1 VTSSQAEAREI
12 LAELRAILEDTLKVL
27 DTTGAKASCHD

>member
-12 LAELRAILEDTLKVL
+12 LAELRAILEETLKVF
-27 DTTGAKASCHD
+27 DTPGAKASCHD

>member
-12 LAELRAILEDTLKVL
+12 LAELRAILEETLKIL
-27 DTTGAKASCHD
+27 DTPGVKASCHD